1 MTRLLVLGLDQ
12 DDALACAI
20 TDQLILAH
28 RAVGS
33 RIELVWPT
41 AFDRISGSEPP
52 VPVGTRAELGR
63 AGRVRR
69 GLPPHERREEHR
81 LERLVNPERNAV
93 VQTAAY
99 FASVGLAMALTAVLV
114 GIRTWRRLTTP
125 TDETGD

>member
-41 AFDRISGSEPP
+41 AF
-52 VPVGTRAELGR
+52 
-63 AGRVRR
+63 
-69 GLPPHERREEHR
+69 
-81 LERLVNPERNAV
+81 
-93 VQTAAY
+93 
-99 FASVGLAMALTAVLV
+99 VGLAMALAAVLV

-125 TDETGD
+125 TDEIGD